1 MSLERRMALTADL
14 VARVHRVIPDTGPS
28 AGFVHLAEE
37 DYERLTDE
45 ILKDHP
51 RHEDLWIFAYGSMMW
66 RPGCEIDDEEAALLR
81 GWHRKFCI
89 RIARWRGTPDN
100 PGLMMALDRG
110 GSCRAV
116 VQRLSAPTA
125 RDRLGQL
132 LRREL
137 TSRNNPTNRPR
148 WVTVETGAQRRRAIA
163 FAVVRSS
170 PYYSGDF
177 TPEQT
182 AEILA
187 RAVGHWGSGAEYLMN
202 TVQQLERL
210 GIHDRNLW
218 RLQELV
224 AARIAAL
231 PEHVDARASSVP

>member
-1 MSLERRMALTADL
+1 MAVGRSMKLTPEL
-14 VARVHRVIPDTGPS
+14 VARVHRSIPDTGPS
-28 AGFVHLAEE
+28 PGFVHMQEE

-45 ILKDHP
+45 ILKQHL
-51 RHEDLWIFAYGSMMW
+51 RHDDLWIFAYGSLMW
-66 RPGCEIDDEEAALLR
+66 RPACEIDGQEIAMLN

-89 RIARWRGTPDN
+89 RVARWRGTPEH

-116 VQRLSAPTA
+116 VQRLSAKTA

-132 LRREL
+132 LRRET
-137 TSRNNPTNRPR
+137 TSKAHPTNRPR
-148 WVTVETGAQRRRAIA
+148 WVTVESGSQRRRALV

-170 PYYSGDF
+170 PYYSGDLSL
-177 TPEQT
+177 EET
-182 AEILA
+182 AAVLA
-187 RAVGHWGSGAEYLMN
+187 GAVGHWGSCAEYLMN
-202 TVQQLERL
+202 TVQQLENL

-224 AARIAAL
+224 AARIAAHL
-231 PEHVDARASSVP
+231 EVVTTPTL